1 MATGEEIGKDYPT
14 LMPALT
20 DDANIQEA
28 FTMYHYGLTS
38 YTGVETIPPDSVEGH
53 FTAVDDRITSL
64 EGRPVAGGIVSDS
77 EPTQVGTPPQA
88 VPEGYIWVDG
98 DAISSFDADWPSV
111 IYSPTDPSASLTN
124 QDFGTIWVDQDGS
137 ASATPSY
144 KPAYIWNGTTWDL
157 LGNQPTVDL
166 FNDYALLSPA
176 ASANQTII
184 NTALTSPVLNTATI
198 NDSTFTNGLVSNS
211 NLVSPTEKI
220 TVSASAAT
228 GTININVV
236 DQTILYYTSDATANW
251 TLNVRADASNSL
263 NSFISVGESVT
274 LSFLNTN
281 GATAY
286 YPSAFQVD
294 GSAITPKWS
303 GGSAPTGGNANSIDA
318 YSYTIIKT
326 ADATFT
332 VLAGAVQFA

>member
-20 DDANIQEA
+20 DDADIQEA

-38 YTGVETIPPDSVEGH
+38 YTGIETIPEDSIEGH
-53 FTAVDDRITSL
+53 LTAANDRITAL
-64 EGRPVAGGIVSDS
+64 EGRPVAGGIVSDT
-77 EPTQVGTPPQA
+77 EPIEVGTPPQA

-98 DAISSFDADWPSV
+98 DAISSFDSDWPSV
-111 IYSPTDPSASLTN
+111 IYSPTDPSASLTL

-137 ASATPSY
+137 ASGSPSY

-184 NTALTSPVLNTATI
+184 NTELTSPTI
-198 NDSTFTNGLVSNS
+198 T
-211 NLVSPTEKI
+211 
-220 TVSASAAT
+220 SASAVGGSITNSNINYPILISPEERVSISATAAT
-228 GTININVV
+228 GLVNFDFLT
-236 DQTILYYTSDATANW
+236 QGILYYTSNATGNFVLNIRGNSTT
-251 TLNVRADASNSL
+251 TLNSILQIGDS
-263 NSFISVGESVT
+263 ITG
-274 LSFLNTN
+274 SFLNTN
-281 GATAY
+281 GSTAY
-286 YPSAFQVD
+286 YPLTFQID
-294 GSAITPKWS
+294 GVSVTPKWS
-303 GGSAPTGGNANSIDA
+303 GGSAPTSGNANSVDA